1 MDGMAHGRAAE
12 GVTKGGPDP
21 EQPAEE
27 KAQPSPAQTSLMR
40 GVRSKGKTTTRDQ
53 KIGLRC
59 RQRRAGRSA
68 LAAADLVEEV
78 EGSERDLAPALI
90 VRKSTESMDVL
101 YCCCWRSFFF
111 SWLSGFTKPG
121 HSPLF
126 PGPELAVDA
135 LHGMVLRRS
144 VSLSQW
150 LGTPKF
156 CLPLS
161 SCSTTTPTYKI

>member
-101 YCCCWRSFFF
+101 YCCGWGSFFF
-111 SWLSGFTKPG
+111 LSF
-121 HSPLF
+121 
-126 PGPELAVDA
+126 LA
-135 LHGMVLRRS
+135 
-144 VSLSQW
+144 
-150 LGTPKF
+150 
-156 CLPLS
+156 
-161 SCSTTTPTYKI
+161 